1 MSFSESQRP
10 RTPRALVGALVAVVV
25 VLAVVVAVLLLR
37 PGGKPATVPPPTPS
51 STPTESSAPPE
62 SDSVCG
68 LPAGDQ
74 TVPTTAAPETT
85 WTLTHRMAAPSAD
98 DVGPGVE
105 ENGIHSCF
113 ARNPAGALFAVANFN
128 ADLGNPEV
136 NLRELATA
144 RAFKDENYEKRLQA
158 TKKDQ
163 QGDGNGGIQFAG
175 FQVQSYT
182 RDQAVIELVYRFV
195 EGPAAGELF
204 TGTFSLRWVDGDWR
218 VLADPPGV
226 DNTTQVVSL
235 DGYVEWSGT

>member
-37 PGGKPATVPPPTPS
+37 PGGEPATVPPPTPS

-113 ARNPAGALFAVANFN
+113 ARNPAGALFAVANLN
-128 ADLGNPEV
+128 ADSGNPKV
-136 NLRELATA
+136 NLRELVTA
-144 RAFKDENYEKRLQA
+144 RSFQDENYRKQI
-158 TKKDQ
+158 
-163 QGDGNGGIQFAG
+163 GDTAERGQPNGGIQFAA
-175 FQVQSYT
+175 FRVLSYT
-182 RDQAVIELVYRFV
+182 PDQASVEIVYRYI
-195 EGPAAGELF
+195 EGPAAGALF
-204 TGTFSLRWVDGDWR
+204 SKIFNLRWHEGDWQL
-218 VLADPPGV
+218 LADVPGV
-226 DNTTQVVSL
+226 DTSTEVTSL